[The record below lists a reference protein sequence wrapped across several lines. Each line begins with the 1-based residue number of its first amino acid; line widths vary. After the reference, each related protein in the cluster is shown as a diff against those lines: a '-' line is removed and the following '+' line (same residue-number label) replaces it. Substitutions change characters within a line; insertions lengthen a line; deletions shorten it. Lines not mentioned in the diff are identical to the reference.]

1 MKTLTNGTD
10 LLGRLFLVPLFLIAG
25 FGKIGGYAGT
35 AAYMAANGVPGL
47 LLPLVI
53 VLEIGGGILVLLGWH
68 TRIVSLL
75 LAGFTI
81 LALLLF
87 HMPVTAENQ
96 IVVLAELGVAGGFL
110 VLAAHGPGAWSLD
123 GWLANRTPAKAVTAR
138 AL

>member
-1 MKTLTNGTD
+1 MKTLSHGSD
-10 LLGRLFLVPLFLIAG
+10 LLGRLFLVLLFVISG

-53 VLEIGGGILVLLGWH
+53 VLEIGGGILVVLGWH
-68 TRIVSLL
+68 TRIASLL

-96 IVVLAELGVAGGFL
+96 IVFLAELGVAGGFL
-110 VLAAHGPGAWSLD
+110 VLAAHGAGAWSLD
-123 GWLANRTPAKAVTAR
+123 AWRVRRAPAKTVSA
-138 AL
+138 

>member
-1 MKTLTNGTD
+1 MKTLTHSAD
-10 LLGRLFLVPLFLIAG
+10 LLGRLFLVLLFLIAG

-53 VLEIGGGILVLLGWH
+53 VLELGGGLLVLLGWH

-75 LAGFTI
+75 LAVFTV

-87 HMPVTAENQ
+87 HLPVTAENQ
-96 IVVLAELGVAGGFL
+96 IVFLAELGVAGGFL

-123 GWLANRTPAKAVTAR
+123 AWLARRTPAKAVA
-138 AL
+138 A

>member
-1 MKTLTNGTD
+1 MKTLTNGAD
-10 LLGRLFLVPLFLIAG
+10 LLGRLFLVLLFLTAG

-47 LLPLVI
+47 LLPLVT
-53 VLEIGGGILVLLGWH
+53 VLELGGGILVLLGWH
-68 TRIVSLL
+68 TRIMSLL

-87 HMPVTAENQ
+87 HLPITAENQ
-96 IVVLAELGVAGGFL
+96 IVFLAELGVAGGFL

-123 GWLANRTPAKAVTAR
+123 AWLARRSPVKAVA
-138 AL
+138 A

>member
-1 MKTLTNGTD
+1 MKTFTHSAD
-10 LLGRLFLVPLFLIAG
+10 LLGRLFLVLLFLTAG

-87 HMPVTAENQ
+87 HMPVTAANQ
-96 IVVLAELGVAGGFL
+96 IVVFAELGVAGGFL
-110 VLAAHGPGAWSLD
+110 LLAAHGPGAWSLD
-123 GWLANRTPAKAVTAR
+123 AWLVRRTPAKAVA
-138 AL
+138 A

>member
-1 MKTLTNGTD
+1 MKSLTNGAD
-10 LLGRLFLVPLFLIAG
+10 LLGRLLLVLLFLTAG

-75 LAGFTI
+75 LAGFTL
-81 LALLLF
+81 LALLFF
-87 HMPVTAENQ
+87 HLPVTADNQ
-96 IVVLAELGVAGGFL
+96 IVFFAELGVAGGFL
-110 VLAAHGPGAWSLD
+110 VLAAHGAGAWSLD
-123 GWLANRTPAKAVTAR
+123 AWLARRNAGKVVAA
-138 AL
+138 

>member
-1 MKTLTNGTD
+1 MKTLSHGSD
-10 LLGRLFLVPLFLIAG
+10 LLGRLFLVLLFVISG

-68 TRIVSLL
+68 SRIASLL

-96 IVVLAELGVAGGFL
+96 IVFLAELGVAGGFL
-110 VLAAHGPGAWSLD
+110 VLAAHGAGAWSLD
-123 GWLANRTPAKAVTAR
+123 AWRVRRAPAKTVSA
-138 AL
+138 

>member
-1 MKTLTNGTD
+1 MKTFTHSAD
-10 LLGRLFLVPLFLIAG
+10 LLGRLFLVLLFLTAG

-53 VLEIGGGILVLLGWH
+53 VLELGGGILVLLGWH
-68 TRIVSLL
+68 TRIMSLL

-87 HMPVTAENQ
+87 HLPITAENQ
-96 IVVLAELGVAGGFL
+96 IVFLAELGVAGGFL
-110 VLAAHGPGAWSLD
+110 VLAAHGPGAWSLAA
-123 GWLANRTPAKAVTAR
+123 WLARRPPVKAVA
-138 AL
+138 A

>member
-1 MKTLTNGTD
+1 MKTLSHGSD
-10 LLGRLFLVPLFLIAG
+10 LLGRLFLVLLFVISG

-53 VLEIGGGILVLLGWH
+53 VLEIGGGILVVLGWH
-68 TRIVSLL
+68 TRIASLL

-96 IVVLAELGVAGGFL
+96 IVFLAELGVAGGFL
-110 VLAAHGPGAWSLD
+110 VLAAHGAGAWSLD
-123 GWLANRTPAKAVTAR
+123 AWLVRRTPAKAVA
-138 AL
+138 A

>member
-1 MKTLTNGTD
+1 MKTFTHSAD
-10 LLGRLFLVPLFLIAG
+10 LLGRLFLVLLFLTAG

-35 AAYMAANGVPGL
+35 AAYMAANGVPGM

-53 VLEIGGGILVLLGWH
+53 VLELGGGILVLLGWH
-68 TRIVSLL
+68 TRIMSLL

-87 HMPVTAENQ
+87 HLPITAENQ
-96 IVVLAELGVAGGFL
+96 IVFLAELGVAGGFL

-123 GWLANRTPAKAVTAR
+123 AWLARRSPVKAVA
-138 AL
+138 A

>member
-1 MKTLTNGTD
+1 MKTFTHSAD
-10 LLGRLFLVPLFLIAG
+10 LLGRLFLVLLFLTAG

-35 AAYMAANGVPGL
+35 AAYMAANGVPGM

-53 VLEIGGGILVLLGWH
+53 MLELGGGILVLLGWH
-68 TRIVSLL
+68 TRIMSLL

-87 HMPVTAENQ
+87 HLPITAENQ
-96 IVVLAELGVAGGFL
+96 IVFLAELGVAGGFL

-123 GWLANRTPAKAVTAR
+123 AWLARRSPVKAVA
-138 AL
+138 A

>member
-1 MKTLTNGTD
+1 MKTFSNSAD
-10 LLGRLFLVPLFLIAG
+10 LLGRLFLVLLFLIAG

-87 HMPVTAENQ
+87 HMPVTAADQ

-110 VLAAHGPGAWSLD
+110 LLAAHGPGAWSLD
-123 GWLANRTPAKAVTAR
+123 TWLVRRTPAKAVA
-138 AL
+138 A

>member
-1 MKTLTNGTD
+1 MKTLSHGSD
-10 LLGRLFLVPLFLIAG
+10 LLGRLFLVLLFVISG

-53 VLEIGGGILVLLGWH
+53 ALEIGGGILVLLGWH
-68 TRIVSLL
+68 TRIASLL

-96 IVVLAELGVAGGFL
+96 IVFLAELGVAGGFL
-110 VLAAHGPGAWSLD
+110 VLAAHGAGAWSLD
-123 GWLANRTPAKAVTAR
+123 AWRVRRAPAKTVSA
-138 AL
+138 

>member
-1 MKTLTNGTD
+1 MKTFSNGAD
-10 LLGRLFLVPLFLIAG
+10 LLGRLFLVLLFLTAG

-35 AAYMAANGVPGL
+35 AAYMAANVVPGL

-87 HMPVTAENQ
+87 HMPVTAANQ
-96 IVVLAELGVAGGFL
+96 IVVFAELGVAGGFL
-110 VLAAHGPGAWSLD
+110 LLAAHGPGAWSLD
-123 GWLANRTPAKAVTAR
+123 AWLVRRTPAKAVA
-138 AL
+138 A

>member
-1 MKTLTNGTD
+1 M
-10 LLGRLFLVPLFLIAG
+10 
-25 FGKIGGYAGT
+25 
-35 AAYMAANGVPGL
+35 

-68 TRIVSLL
+68 TRIASLL

-87 HMPVTAENQ
+87 HLPVTAENQ
-96 IVVLAELGVAGGFL
+96 IVFLAELGVAGGFL

-123 GWLANRTPAKAVTAR
+123 TWLARRTPTKSVAA
-138 AL
+138 

>member
-1 MKTLTNGTD
+1 MKTFTHSAD
-10 LLGRLFLVPLFLIAG
+10 LLGRLFLVLLFLTAG

-47 LLPLVI
+47 LLPLVT
-53 VLEIGGGILVLLGWH
+53 VLELGGGILVLLGWH
-68 TRIVSLL
+68 TRIMSLL

-87 HMPVTAENQ
+87 HLPITAENQ
-96 IVVLAELGVAGGFL
+96 IVFLAELGVAGGFL

-123 GWLANRTPAKAVTAR
+123 AWLARRSPVKAVA
-138 AL
+138 A

>member
-1 MKTLTNGTD
+1 MKTLSHGSD
-10 LLGRLFLVPLFLIAG
+10 LLGRLFLVLLFVISG

-53 VLEIGGGILVLLGWH
+53 VLEIGGGILVLIGWH
-68 TRIVSLL
+68 TRIASLL

-96 IVVLAELGVAGGFL
+96 IVFLAELGVAGGFL
-110 VLAAHGPGAWSLD
+110 VLAAHGAGAWSLD
-123 GWLANRTPAKAVTAR
+123 AWLARRTPAKAVA
-138 AL
+138 A

>member
-1 MKTLTNGTD
+1 MKMLTNGAS
-10 LLGRLFLVPLFLIAG
+10 LLGRLFLAPLFLIAG
-25 FGKIGGYAGT
+25 FGKIGGYAST
-35 AAYMAANGVPGL
+35 AAYMAANGVPGM

-53 VLEIGGGILVLLGWH
+53 VLEIGGGILILLGWH

-87 HMPVTAENQ
+87 HMPVTAANQ

-110 VLAAHGPGAWSLD
+110 LLAAHGPGAWSLD
-123 GWLANRTPAKAVTAR
+123 AWLARHAPAKVVAA
-138 AL
+138 A

>member
-1 MKTLTNGTD
+1 MKTLTNGAD
-10 LLGRLFLVPLFLIAG
+10 LLGRLLLVLLFLTAG

-75 LAGFTI
+75 LAGFTL
-81 LALLLF
+81 LALLFF
-87 HMPVTAENQ
+87 HLPVTADNQ
-96 IVVLAELGVAGGFL
+96 IVFFAELGVAGGFL
-110 VLAAHGPGAWSLD
+110 VLAAHGAGAWSLD
-123 GWLANRTPAKAVTAR
+123 AWLARRNAGKVVAA
-138 AL
+138 

>member
-1 MKTLTNGTD
+1 MKTFTHSAD
-10 LLGRLFLVPLFLIAG
+10 LLGRLFLVLLFLTAG

-35 AAYMAANGVPGL
+35 AAYMAANGVPGM

-53 VLEIGGGILVLLGWH
+53 MLELGGGILVLLGWH
-68 TRIVSLL
+68 TRIMSLL

-87 HMPVTAENQ
+87 HLPITAENQ
-96 IVVLAELGVAGGFL
+96 IVFLAELGVAGGFL

-123 GWLANRTPAKAVTAR
+123 AWLARRSPAKAVA
-138 AL
+138 A

>member
-1 MKTLTNGTD
+1 MKTLSHGSD
-10 LLGRLFLVPLFLIAG
+10 LLGRLFLVLLFVISG

-53 VLEIGGGILVLLGWH
+53 VLEIGGGILVVLGWH
-68 TRIVSLL
+68 TRIASLL

-87 HMPVTAENQ
+87 HLPVTAENQ
-96 IVVLAELGVAGGFL
+96 IVFLAELGVAGGFL
-110 VLAAHGPGAWSLD
+110 VLAAHGAGAWSLD
-123 GWLANRTPAKAVTAR
+123 AWRVRRAPAKTVSA
-138 AL
+138 

>member
-1 MKTLTNGTD
+1 MKTLSHGSD
-10 LLGRLFLVPLFLIAG
+10 LLGRLFLVLLFVISG

-53 VLEIGGGILVLLGWH
+53 VLEIGGGILVVLGWH
-68 TRIVSLL
+68 TRIASLL

-87 HMPVTAENQ
+87 HLPVTADNQ

-110 VLAAHGPGAWSLD
+110 VLAAHGAGAWSLD
-123 GWLANRTPAKAVTAR
+123 AWRVRRAPAKAVA
-138 AL
+138 A

>member
-1 MKTLTNGTD
+1 MKTLTHSAD
-10 LLGRLFLVPLFLIAG
+10 LLGRLFLVLLFLTAG

-35 AAYMAANGVPGL
+35 AAYMAANGVPGM

-53 VLEIGGGILVLLGWH
+53 VLELGGGILVLLGWH
-68 TRIVSLL
+68 TRIMSLL

-87 HMPVTAENQ
+87 HLPITAENQ
-96 IVVLAELGVAGGFL
+96 IVFLAELGVAGGFL

-123 GWLANRTPAKAVTAR
+123 AWLARRSPAKAVA
-138 AL
+138 A

>member
-1 MKTLTNGTD
+1 MKTLSHGSD
-10 LLGRLFLVPLFLIAG
+10 LLGRLFLVLLFVISG

-53 VLEIGGGILVLLGWH
+53 VLEIGGGILVVLGWH
-68 TRIVSLL
+68 TRIASLL

-96 IVVLAELGVAGGFL
+96 IVFLAELGVAGGFL
-110 VLAAHGPGAWSLD
+110 VLAAHGAGAWSLD
-123 GWLANRTPAKAVTAR
+123 AWLARRTPAKAVA
-138 AL
+138 A

>member
-1 MKTLTNGTD
+1 MKTLTNGAG
-10 LLGRLFLVPLFLIAG
+10 LLGRLFLVLLFVISG

-35 AAYMAANGVPGL
+35 AAYMAANGVPGM

-68 TRIVSLL
+68 TRIASLL

-87 HMPVTAENQ
+87 HLPVTAENQ
-96 IVVLAELGVAGGFL
+96 IVFLAELGVAGGFL

-123 GWLANRTPAKAVTAR
+123 TWLARRTPTKSVAA
-138 AL
+138 